1 MPFKQVTEQDLKGKG
16 VIGQPAVPGLSVTEM
31 QKSVEQVV
39 REAAIPAHNQLCEQL
54 EAEAA
59 AADIGAAVPGQGDMP
74 PETPK
79 KLQSVL
85 EAMLAWAKE
94 KLGLKADK
102 ADTYTK
108 QETEEKISE
117 GISETGFE
125 EAVQEAKQS
134 AQEAKE
140 YAESINPA
148 QFAQAKEGV
157 TTVNASKVQNTFDI
171 ELPNSNQFVIIPNA
185 AYASGDTFKIAAQP
199 VAAKLPNGDSLPDG
213 FFEAGAKVLCLLK
226 DNVLYFTGGGN
237 APGNV
242 MRYRMDDSTPG
253 QQPEQT
259 IWGQTSD
266 GQDAY
271 VHSCTKAVY
280 NPETGKTLDEDFET
294 MAIHTYTCVTSGTNH
309 ALTGTGNN
317 IKFVADS
324 DFAEGDTISVN
335 GTAVTAQ
342 TQGGETLGDGAWV
355 AGAVVMCYLE
365 GSTLNFNEGA
375 FGAVKSGQIIFAS
388 ALNSMN
394 VNTYTNYDSPYFL
407 NGICKKSCNVHFF
420 AAIGYQAQYEKAFTF
435 SVTVNGE
442 VKLSTN
448 GPDGG
453 TNNINRDMGTL
464 EINKGDVVSAS
475 FPIGA
480 GGANQRGGAII
491 GVLN

>member
-39 REAAIPAHNQLCEQL
+39 REAAIPAHNQLCEEL
-54 EAEAA
+54 EDEAA
-59 AADIGAAVPGQGDMP
+59 AADIGAAVPGSGDIP

-148 QFAQAKEGV
+148 QFAQAEEGV
-157 TTVNASKVQNTFDI
+157 TTVNASKTQNTFDI

-242 MRYRMDDSTPG
+242 MRYRMDDGTPG

-271 VHSCTKAVY
+271 VHSVTSAVY
-280 NPETGKTLDEDFET
+280 DHAAEKTIDKVLFYTYKCTPQVDAWTGSDDAGWTQT
-294 MAIHTYTCVTSGTNH
+294 V
-309 ALTGTGNN
+309 ALTPFDGGP
-317 IKFVADS
+317 
-324 DFAEGDTISVN
+324 
-335 GTAVTAQ
+335 AVTDSMQ
-342 TQGGETLGDGAWV
+342 LGPPMYLPTGVQATDEALAEVCGAI
-355 AGAVVMCYLE
+355 
-365 GSTLNFNEGA
+365 N
-375 FGAVKSGQIIFAS
+375 
-388 ALNSMN
+388 
-394 VNTYTNYDSPYFL
+394 
-407 NGICKKSCNVHFF
+407 
-420 AAIGYQAQYEKAFTF
+420 
-435 SVTVNGE
+435 
-442 VKLSTN
+442 
-448 GPDGG
+448 GG
-453 TNNINRDMGTL
+453 TSTPGQGN
-464 EINKGDVVSAS
+464 VSLKVWGKPTADAD
-475 FPIGA
+475 IYYYGKVGEQA
-480 GGANQRGGAII
+480 
-491 GVLN
+491 

>member
-59 AADIGAAVPGQGDMP
+59 AADIGAAVPGSGDMP

-280 NPETGKTLDEDFET
+280 DPDAEKTIDKVLFYTYKCTPQVDAWTGSAETGWTQT
-294 MAIHTYTCVTSGTNH
+294 V
-309 ALTGTGNN
+309 ALTPYGG
-317 IKFVADS
+317 
-324 DFAEGDTISVN
+324 GP
-335 GTAVTAQ
+335 AVTDNMQLGPPMYLPTGVQATDEELASVCGIINNGISTPGAGNVALKVWEKPTADADIYYYGKAGAQ
-342 TQGGETLGDGAWV
+342 T
-355 AGAVVMCYLE
+355 
-365 GSTLNFNEGA
+365 
-375 FGAVKSGQIIFAS
+375 
-388 ALNSMN
+388 
-394 VNTYTNYDSPYFL
+394 
-407 NGICKKSCNVHFF
+407 
-420 AAIGYQAQYEKAFTF
+420 
-435 SVTVNGE
+435 
-442 VKLSTN
+442 
-448 GPDGG
+448 
-453 TNNINRDMGTL
+453 
-464 EINKGDVVSAS
+464 
-475 FPIGA
+475 
-480 GGANQRGGAII
+480 
-491 GVLN
+491 

>member
-148 QFAQAKEGV
+148 QFAQAEEGV
-157 TTVNASKVQNTFDI
+157 TTVNASKTQNTFDI
-171 ELPNSNQFVIIPNA
+171 ELPNSNQFVIIPDA

-242 MRYRMDDSTPG
+242 MRYRMDDGTPG

-280 NPETGKTLDEDFET
+280 NPETGKTLDEEMVT
-294 MAIHTYTCVTSGTNH
+294 MQDSPAAIT
-309 ALTGTGNN
+309 
-317 IKFVADS
+317 
-324 DFAEGDTISVN
+324 
-335 GTAVTAQ
+335 
-342 TQGGETLGDGAWV
+342 GETPIKPVGDASGNVICPQTRTA
-355 AGAVVMCYLE
+355 AVYDP
-365 GSTLNFNEGA
+365 
-375 FGAVKSGQIIFAS
+375 KSGQTLDKVLGEEKLKLLWTNPNPTSSFVSQTVPLDLSQYELFLVTVMEQNAS
-388 ALNSMN
+388 DGNYRELSFLAFKTVVSVLQGAFVGGYGPGVDARPFQILENGVNFSDARRSYNNQNNKVLNS
-394 VNTYTNYDSPYFL
+394 VLIPHQIY
-407 NGICKKSCNVHFF
+407 GI
-420 AAIGYQAQYEKAFTF
+420 
-435 SVTVNGE
+435 
-442 VKLSTN
+442 KL
-448 GPDGG
+448 
-453 TNNINRDMGTL
+453 
-464 EINKGDVVSAS
+464 
-475 FPIGA
+475 
-480 GGANQRGGAII
+480 
-491 GVLN
+491 